1 MEQAKTKSEKLK
13 DFLEQMYGR
22 ELPDEEVNEYKERF
36 VKFVG
41 LLVEIDQ
48 RTKKRKQ

>member
-13 DFLEQMYGR
+13 AFLEQMYGKQ
-22 ELPDEEVNEYKERF
+22 LSDEEIKEYKERF

-48 RTKKRKQ
+48 KTKKGR

>member
-1 MEQAKTKSEKLK
+1 
-13 DFLEQMYGR
+13 MYGKQ
-22 ELPDEEVNEYKERF
+22 LSDDEMKEHKERF

-48 RTKKRKQ
+48 RKRKSNENKNV